1 MEALEDLE
9 YPLFSDIEKVK
20 HIVKRGDYL
29 GRIARTYK
37 CKVSDIMM
45 WNDLK
50 STKIRE
56 GQRLYIY
63 KTIK

>member
-1 MEALEDLE
+1 M
-9 YPLFSDIEKVK
+9 
-20 HIVKRGDYL
+20 
-29 GRIARTYK
+29 RTYK

-56 GQRLYIY
+56 GPKIIY
-63 KTIK
+63 LSNYKIV